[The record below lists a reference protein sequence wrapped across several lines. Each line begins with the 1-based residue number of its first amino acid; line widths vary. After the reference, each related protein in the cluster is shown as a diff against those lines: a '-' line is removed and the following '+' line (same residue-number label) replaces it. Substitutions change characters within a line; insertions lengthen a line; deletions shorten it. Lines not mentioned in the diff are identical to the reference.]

1 MTIYEIVSDYGYG
14 DKYIHETFQDKND
27 AIEWCLTHDYVGFN
41 LSDLF
46 SSDLIHHIDTR
57 YIE

>member
-1 MTIYEIVSDYGYG
+1 MTIYEIISDYGYG
-14 DKYIHETFQDKND
+14 DKYIHETFQNKED
-27 AIEWCLTHDYVGFN
+27 AIEWCEKHKSIGFN

-46 SSDLIHHIDTR
+46 SGDLIHHINTR